1 MAVREARPRRLR
13 LRNRRKARDHGLR
26 RGHDTE
32 PRRRLR
38 LSGWNLA
45 GDRGLESRHCAG
57 RWCRLRISGGGVER
71 SHGFRLRRSRGPRCR
86 LRLEPGK
93 ARHRTL
99 LLRCRAVLGRR
110 RRGWRESK
118 SARLGL
124 GRPHRGWC
132 RAVLRR
138 RRRGGREPKCARLGL
153 GGRTGLGRRR
163 GLRLHPSGGGRLQE
177 PRLPG
182 RGLGSRV
189 EPGSRRRRSIR
200 LYALW
205 LARGTNPLRRGL
217 RRAGSRQRLHGCRRA
232 VLRNRR
238 WPACLGPSR
247 LYRCG
252 RPVARGD
259 LTTRVLTGR
268 RLVPGSRLDGR
279 TRCLLMRMRWPGAR
293 ADKKAVRQAVLV
305 GVDRPL

>member
-1 MAVREARPRRLR
+1 V
-13 LRNRRKARDHGLR
+13 
-26 RGHDTE
+26 
-32 PRRRLR
+32 
-38 LSGWNLA
+38 A

-57 RWCRLRISGGGVER
+57 RRCLLRISGGGVER
-71 SHGFRLRRSRGPRCR
+71 SHGFRLRRSRGSRCL

-99 LLRCRAVLGRR
+99 LLRCRAVLR
-110 RRGWRESK
+110 RRGRDWREPK
-118 SARLGL
+118 SARLRL
-124 GRPHRGWC
+124 GRPHGVRC

-138 RRRGGREPKCARLGL
+138 RRRGWREPKSARLGL
-153 GGRTGLGRRR
+153 GGRTGLGR

-189 EPGSRRRRSIR
+189 EPGGRRRRSIR

-247 LYRCG
+247 LYRRG

-259 LTTRVLTGR
+259 LTPGVLTGR
-268 RLVPGSRLDGR
+268 RPVPGSRLDGR